1 MDELYKAI
9 QQSTKKALEWLAKQ
23 QNSDGS
29 WGQSPNPNE
38 QYTIQVGVT
47 GLVLIKFETY
57 ALEIGLPSPFDERYI
72 YKDVVEKGLNYLF
85 KQAKQDANGIFFQD
99 IKDPGLY
106 HINYSTGIA
115 LAAICANAQPYKIVI
130 SSNSVVN
137 GKTYKQVAQSIVDY
151 LSWSQNDT
159 YGGWSYYKEHN
170 CPDNSNT
177 GYVVLGLDFAKSK
190 QYKFMCNI
198 NSMVIDKLKYWISII
213 QNSDGGSKYSP
224 CGGPVVVNILKTG
237 NLLEE
242 MYFCEYPLEDT
253 RVQKAMTYIANNWDA
268 PFCAS
273 FCAGWKG
280 NPADYQGEFTTMK
293 GLSVYD
299 VKTIVSSL
307 GQSINW
313 FEEMA
318 TVIVE
323 QQNADGSWNFSGQDT
338 SVISSQPI
346 LSTAWAVLKIE
357 RVIPTQCNGT
367 LEISKESCKCI
378 ACIGEKI
385 PYTIKLKNTGPGTS
399 YNIIVNDIVPAGV
412 YVVSMQVSRG
422 NIFES
427 NGVIIWSIPELRPR
441 ESAVASIV
449 EVATEKV
456 CFESKGAIIN
466 RCEVTSCGGV
476 EVTNLSDTAIASI
489 ECFGCN
495 CCKRK

>member
-1 MDELYKAI
+1 MSLYDDI
-9 QQSTKKALEWLAKQ
+9 QISIKKALEWLKIQ
-23 QNSDGS
+23 QNLDGS
-29 WGQSPNPNE
+29 WGQSSDPKK

-47 GLVLIKFETY
+47 GLVLLKFETY
-57 ALEIGLPSPFDERYI
+57 ALEIGFPSPFDERYI

-85 KQAKQDANGIFFQD
+85 KQAKQDLNGIFFQD
-99 IKDPGLY
+99 IKDPELY

-115 LAAICANAQPYKIVI
+115 LAAICANAQPDKIVT

-151 LSWSQNDT
+151 LSWSQNDQ

-190 QYKFMCNI
+190 QYKFMCNV
-198 NSMVIDKLKYWISII
+198 NSNVTDKLKYWISII
-213 QNSDGGSKYSP
+213 QNVDGGSKYSP

-242 MYFCEYPLEDT
+242 MYFCGYPLEDT

-273 FCAGWKG
+273 FCAGWNG

-293 GLSVYD
+293 GLSEYD
-299 VKTIVSSL
+299 VKTIVSSS

-318 TVIVE
+318 AVIVD

-346 LSTAWAVLKIE
+346 LSTAWAVLKLE
-357 RVIPTQCNGT
+357 RAIPTECNGN
-367 LEISKESCKCI
+367 LVISKEGCKCI

-385 PYTIKLKNTGPGTS
+385 PYTIKLENTGPGNC
-399 YNIIVNDIVPAGV
+399 YNIIVTDIIPLGA
-412 YVVSMQVSRG
+412 YVNSVKVSRG
-422 NIFES
+422 NVLET
-427 NGVIIWSIPELRPR
+427 NGQVIWSIPELDAG
-441 ESAVASIV
+441 EAVTAMIV
-449 EVATEKV
+449 IVATENV
-456 CFESKGAIIN
+456 CFNNGGNIIN
-466 RCEVTSCGGV
+466 ICEVTSCSGITV
-476 EVTNLSDTAIASI
+476 KNVNDTVITYI
-489 ECFGCN
+489 DCFSCD
-495 CCKRK
+495 CCKKK